1 MKTKKSTRPKSL
13 HVYHIDDGD
22 NYWYV
27 AQTSGRALTM
37 FLKDH
42 TYPKLTA
49 AQYRK
54 ECPGTTIVECDDD
67 KEFTITS
74 LASDTGAPEDGHQT
88 LTMREWTKYW
98 GEGCLATS
106 DY

>member
-1 MKTKKSTRPKSL
+1 MKTKPKKL
-13 HVYHIDDGD
+13 HVYLIDESGD
-22 NYWYV
+22 SHYYV
-27 AQTSGRALTM
+27 AQTPGRALTM
-37 FLKDH
+37 FLKDT
-42 TYPKLTA
+42 TYPKLTV

-54 ECPGTTIVECDDD
+54 ECPETTITQCADD

-74 LASDTGAPEDGHQT
+74 RASDTGADEDEHK
-88 LTMREWTKYW
+88 TMTFVQWTKYW

>member
-1 MKTKKSTRPKSL
+1 MKTKKPKKL

-22 NYWYV
+22 DYYV
-27 AQTSGRALTM
+27 AQTPGRALAM

-49 AQYRK
+49 VQYRK
-54 ECPGTTIVECDDD
+54 ECPETTVTLCDDD
-67 KEFTITS
+67 KEFTITN
-74 LASDTGAPEDGHQT
+74 LAEYTGEKEDEHK
-88 LTMREWTKYW
+88 TMTFAEWTKEA